1 MEEQGATTLE
11 ITRNVQEAAR
21 GTEQVT
27 TNISD
32 VRQGAGQTGAAAS
45 QVLSAAQELSR
56 HSENLTQ
63 EVGSFLANV
72 KAA

>member
-1 MEEQGATTLE
+1 M
-11 ITRNVQEAAR
+11 QEAAK

-27 TNISD
+27 VNISG
-32 VRQGAGQTGAAAS
+32 VREGAGQTGAAAS

-56 HSENLTQ
+56 HSESLTQ

>member
-1 MEEQGATTLE
+1 
-11 ITRNVQEAAR
+11 VQEAAR

-27 TNISD
+27 TNISG
-32 VRQGAGQTGAAAS
+32 VREGAGQTGAAAS
-45 QVLSAAQELSR
+45 QVLSAAQELAQ
-56 HSENLTQ
+56 HSESLTR